1 MWFLNLKKVKCLLGH
16 HQYPF
21 FQLKE
26 LFWNPDVDLGGNLAC
41 ITLSQKCIHCGHVAV
56 LQTKVFKATQLPN
69 MPDKKRE
76 KLIRAVFDR
85 MPGYKPLL

>member
-1 MWFLNLKKVKCLLGH
+1 MWFLNLKKVKCLLGFH
-16 HQYPF
+16 RYPF

-41 ITLSQKCIHCGHVAV
+41 ITLSQKCMECGHVVV

-76 KLIRAVFDR
+76 QIITDIFENT
-85 MPGYKPLL
+85 PGYKSLC